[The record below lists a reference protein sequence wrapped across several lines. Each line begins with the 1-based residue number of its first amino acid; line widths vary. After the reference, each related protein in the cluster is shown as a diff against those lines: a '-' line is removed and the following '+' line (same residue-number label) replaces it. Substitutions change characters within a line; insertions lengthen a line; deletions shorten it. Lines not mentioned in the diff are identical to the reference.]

1 LAHLLYEMLI
11 RYRIVGLTRDDAF
24 EFPVTQEE
32 LADASGMTPV
42 HVNRTLK
49 QLRDDGL
56 VDFRGKIVKIINPC
70 GVRELAQF
78 NANYLHLQR
87 SAARIGEAAKR
98 AEDLL

>member
-1 LAHLLYEMLI
+1 L
-11 RYRIVGLTRDDAF
+11 GLTNNEEF

-32 LADASGMTPV
+32 LADATGMTPV

-49 QLRDDGL
+49 QLRADDL
-56 VDFRGKIVKIINPC
+56 VDFRGGLVKILDPS

-87 SAARIGEAAKR
+87 SASFGKAAERAR
-98 AEDLL
+98 DLL